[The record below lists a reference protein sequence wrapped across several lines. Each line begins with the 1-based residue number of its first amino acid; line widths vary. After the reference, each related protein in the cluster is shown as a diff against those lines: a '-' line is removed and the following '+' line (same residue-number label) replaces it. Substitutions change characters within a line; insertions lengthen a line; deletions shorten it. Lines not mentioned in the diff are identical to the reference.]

1 MGVGHPQLT
10 SFTTLCPNNRK
21 QTRFSRG
28 CSINSF
34 MINEYSHLHLGSHLQ
49 LLLVPVPLEGLD
61 EGVDLCNIMVMGEGT
76 DKVRQHSRIT

>member
-1 MGVGHPQLT
+1 
-10 SFTTLCPNNRK
+10 
-21 QTRFSRG
+21 
-28 CSINSF
+28 